1 MVLSKNIT
9 GETMLNL
16 RKHTMAQAYEETVKY
31 IVKNK
36 PFESTKTFFDLN
48 IHLEITRP
56 EDKTISNLLPN
67 KNPMFIKKYE
77 EQILNGAKENNFA
90 YTYYDRLFNYN
101 NKINQIDYIINK
113 LAEDLE
119 TRQAVAIT
127 LIPEKDFT
135 QIQKN
140 YSKMPCLN
148 EICFN
153 IVNERDLYMT
163 SFFRSNDVYGALY
176 NNMRGLIK
184 LGEYIKEK
192 IEEKTD
198 LDLKFKRYNHEIFNG
213 HIYKTDINTI
223 LKKLGEKL

>member
-1 MVLSKNIT
+1 MFLFKNIT
-9 GETMLNL
+9 GGIMLNL
-16 RKHTMAQAYEETVKY
+16 KKHTIARAYEETIKY

-36 PFESTKTFFDLN
+36 PLENTKTFYDLN

-56 EDKTISNLLPN
+56 EDKTISDLLSN
-67 KNPMFIKKYE
+67 KNSEFIEKYE
-77 EQILNGAKENNFA
+77 KQILNGAKENNFA
-90 YTYYDRLFNYN
+90 YTYHDRLFNYN

-135 QIQKN
+135 QNQKN

-153 IVNERDLYMT
+153 IVKEKDLYMT

-176 NNMRGLIK
+176 YNMRGLTK

-192 IEEKTD
+192 IEEKAD
-198 LDLKFKRYNHEIFNG
+198 LDLKFKRYNHEIVNG

-223 LKKLGEKL
+223 LKKLGGKL